1 MIHNQYTN
9 GTSFDEVAQDVLD
22 MASRFIPVST
32 FFISFTTEENFTIL
46 KMHKQEGGIEID
58 GNTSMPLEESQIQ

>member
-1 MIHNQYTN
+1 MIHNQYTH

-32 FFISFTTEENFTIL
+32 FFVSFTTEENFTIL

-58 GNTSMPLEESQIQ
+58 GNTSMPLEETY